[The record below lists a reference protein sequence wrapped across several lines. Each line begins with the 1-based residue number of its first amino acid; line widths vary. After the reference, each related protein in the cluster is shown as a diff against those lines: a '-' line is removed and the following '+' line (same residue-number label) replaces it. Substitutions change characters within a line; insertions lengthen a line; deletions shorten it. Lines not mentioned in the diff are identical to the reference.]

1 MRFDTFFK
9 KYKMQNTCLR
19 GQTFNVNSLGIF
31 MQYTE
36 ILNEQKQYR
45 KYAIALYIGNSHKY
59 IKFIMRILI
68 LVSSTTS

>member
-19 GQTFNVNSLGIF
+19 GQTFNVDSLGIF

-45 KYAIALYIGNSHKY
+45 KYAIALYIK
-59 IKFIMRILI
+59 K
-68 LVSSTTS
+68 